1 MIVPGTDP
9 RRVTLV
15 ELVVTALLAGASMP
29 LNGESVS
36 LSPYVLA
43 AGIGLGVCTALIQS
57 VIAWAQKSVPPTKA
71 TLIYTGEPVW
81 GGVIGC
87 LYGERLTLSSL
98 AGCALV
104 LVGILISERPEKKAG
119 QPAEK
124 AE

>member
-1 MIVPGTDP
+1 MPCTVKALFLAGYT
-9 RRVTLV
+9 VLV
-15 ELVVTALLAGASMP
+15 FFPFPDHIHGFLLACNA
-29 LNGESVS
+29 V
-36 LSPYVLA
+36 A
-43 AGIGLGVCTALIQS
+43 VCTALIQS

-104 LVGILISERPEKKAG
+104 LAGILISERPEKKAG

>member
-1 MIVPGTDP
+1 
-9 RRVTLV
+9 
-15 ELVVTALLAGASMP
+15 MP
-29 LNGESVS
+29 LNGENVS

-104 LVGILISERPEKKAG
+104 LAGILISERPEKKAG